1 VTDKP
6 PLSLA
11 LGRYAQLP
19 QRSADVWQ
27 GGIVRFPFWV
37 ENPDSPATPI
47 RPSGAIWVSLRSGRV
62 HLGLA
67 REGTT
72 ATPELAI
79 EVLLEFAKKES
90 RLGEGRPGAL
100 HVRGV
105 ELRNALD
112 ALLTRTRTPVVAVDG
127 LPAVDEALRSLETS
141 QAGDEPHPG
150 MLDTPGVG
158 VDRLRAFATAA
169 ERFYLARPWQ
179 HLVNED
185 LIVIETPQAP
195 KGMACVSVLGNG
207 GQEFGLGFFES
218 RKAFARLL
226 NMSDPRAMTRAFG
239 VTFGP
244 VDQFPFADVDAWED
258 HALPVAGPLA
268 YPLAADIRRGGV
280 VRRPSAKA
288 LNHIEALLRALADS
302 TEEDYD
308 SGRWQ
313 REVDTFDGRLTVT
326 LTLPDV
332 LEAEEGHR
340 RNLPMLRSR
349 RGAERAMAQVSRL
362 LEQHTLGSLDE
373 ANALLNDARV
383 QGLLDGPA
391 EDAAG
396 RPLTALEQAQ
406 ELVYGADEAVGRRR
420 IVLAKRA
427 LALSP
432 DCADAYLTLGESAST
447 AEEAKRLFQLAVD
460 AGERTIG
467 ANAFEALTGQFW
479 GHLETRPYMR
489 ARLALAQALVE
500 SGQAG
505 EGIDHLRGLLRL
517 NPNDNQG
524 VRYILLPLLL
534 EEQLNGEAET
544 LLGEYADDASATW
557 AYGRALSLFRSGG
570 DSEDARAALHDALRV
585 NAHVPSY
592 LLNPDEMP
600 WRDAPYIALGGE
612 DEASQTADALLEA
625 FEMTEG
631 ALVWLAEQAMGPPS
645 GPRSRPRRRARRPSA

>member
-1 VTDKP
+1 M
-6 PLSLA
+6 
-11 LGRYAQLP
+11 
-19 QRSADVWQ
+19 WQ

-37 ENPDSPATPI
+37 ESPADPSTPT
-47 RPSGAIWVSLRSGRV
+47 RPSGAIWVSLRTGRV
-62 HLGLA
+62 HLGFA
-67 REGTT
+67 REGAA
-72 ATPELAI
+72 ATPDLAV

-90 RLGEGRPGAL
+90 RLGEGRPGAV
-100 HVRGV
+100 HVRGR
-105 ELRNALD
+105 ELRDALD
-112 ALLTRTRTPVVAVDG
+112 TVLARTGTPVVAVDR

-141 QAGDEPHPG
+141 QTGEAPHPG
-150 MLDTPGVG
+150 MLDTPGVS
-158 VDRLRAFATAA
+158 VDRLRAFAAAA
-169 ERFYLARPWQ
+169 ERFYLAGPWR

-185 LIVIETPQAP
+185 LIVVESPKAP

-218 RKAFARLL
+218 RRAFTRLL
-226 NMSDPRAMTRAFG
+226 SMRDPRALTRAFG

-244 VDQFPFADVDAWED
+244 VDELPFADVDAWED

-268 YPLAADIRRGGV
+268 YPLAADIGRDGI
-280 VRRPSAKA
+280 RRPSAKA
-288 LNHIEALLRALADS
+288 LNHIEALLRALTDS
-302 TEEDYD
+302 TEADYD
-308 SGRWQ
+308 AGRWQ
-313 REVDTFDGRLTVT
+313 REVNTFDGQLTMT

-332 LEAEEGHR
+332 LEAEDGHQR
-340 RNLPMLRSR
+340 KLPALRSR

-396 RPLTALEQAQ
+396 RRLTALEEAQ
-406 ELVYGADEAVGRRR
+406 ELVYDADEAVGRRR

-447 AEEAKRLFQLAVD
+447 AEEARRLFQLAVD

-467 ANAFEALTGQFW
+467 PAAFEALAGEFW

-489 ARLALAQALVE
+489 ARLALAQALVDL
-500 SGQAG
+500 GQAS
-505 EGIDHLRGLLRL
+505 EGVDHLRGLLRL

-534 EEQLNGEAET
+534 EEKLDREAEA
-544 LLGEYADDASATW
+544 LLGEYEDDASATW
-557 AYGRALSLFRSGG
+557 LYARALSLFRSGG
-570 DSEDARAALHDALRV
+570 DSEDARAALHEARRF
-585 NAHVPSY
+585 NAHVPGY

-600 WRDAPYIALGGE
+600 WGDAPYITPGGE
-612 DEASQTADALLEA
+612 DEAGNTSDALMEA

-631 ALVWLAEQAMGPPS
+631 ALVWLAEQTVVPQTGRRGRARGTAV
-645 GPRSRPRRRARRPSA
+645 RRRGRG